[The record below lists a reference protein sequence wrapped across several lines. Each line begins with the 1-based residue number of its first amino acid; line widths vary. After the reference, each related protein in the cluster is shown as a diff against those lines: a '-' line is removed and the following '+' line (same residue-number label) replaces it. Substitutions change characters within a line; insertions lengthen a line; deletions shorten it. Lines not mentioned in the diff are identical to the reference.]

1 MKINTQYM
9 HILYFHLTVKNNITL
24 DEVISRLASND
35 RTLLLKKIIQ
45 MKYFHLVEIMVT
57 MEEY

>member
-24 DEVISRLASND
+24 EEVIKRLESND
-35 RTLLLKKIIQ
+35 RIAITDKVNQ
-45 MKYFHLVEIMVT
+45 MKYFHLEEIMVI
-57 MEEY
+57 MEGF